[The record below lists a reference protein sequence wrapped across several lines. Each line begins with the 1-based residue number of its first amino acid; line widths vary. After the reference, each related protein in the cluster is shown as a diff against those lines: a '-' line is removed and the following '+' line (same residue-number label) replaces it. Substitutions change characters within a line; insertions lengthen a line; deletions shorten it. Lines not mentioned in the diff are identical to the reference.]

1 MIGSNS
7 TALRQHAYSVFT
19 ASRRERPSAGDIPE
33 SVLNHMAANPP
44 MPLPTSTTPG
54 RADRSAEAK
63 PAGLERAATA
73 ARSGVL
79 HTVARV
85 SKAAAPAH
93 EAYAEL
99 PAPGTGEPSPDEIR
113 RRAFEIYQS
122 RHGSP
127 SDPVADWLRAEAE
140 LRRERGLG

>member
-44 MPLPTSTTPG
+44 QPRTTPG

-85 SKAAAPAH
+85 SKAATPAH

-99 PAPGTGEPSPDEIR
+99 PAPGTGEPSQDEIR
-113 RRAFEIYQS
+113 RKAFEIFEA
-122 RHGSP
+122 RHGAWG
-127 SDPVADWLRAEAE
+127 DPVADWLRAEAE
-140 LRRERGLG
+140 LRHERGLG

>member
-44 MPLPTSTTPG
+44 STTPG

-63 PAGLERAATA
+63 PAGLERAVTA

-85 SKAAAPAH
+85 SKAATPAH

-113 RRAFEIYQS
+113 RRAFEIFEA
-122 RHGSP
+122 RHGAWG
-127 SDPVADWLRAEAE
+127 DPVADWLRAEAE

>member
-44 MPLPTSTTPG
+44 QPLPISTTPG
-54 RADRSAEAK
+54 RADRAAEAK
-63 PAGLERAATA
+63 PAGLEGAAMA

-85 SKAAAPAH
+85 SRSQAPAT

-99 PAPGTGEPSPDEIR
+99 PQPGAGEPTQAEIR
-113 RRAFEIYQS
+113 RRAFEMFEA
-122 RHGSP
+122 RHGAWG
-127 SDPVADWLRAEAE
+127 DPVADWLRAEAE
-140 LRRERGLG
+140 LRRERGLA